1 MEKDLLLA
9 NDKYKRIREKIE
21 SAQNIINSRR
31 TTMSVFGII
40 LLALISYGI
49 GLLLP
54 EDLEFIFCSFAGLSS
69 IIIPIIIASRID
81 GKIRK
86 QLSQKVASELS
97 MICQNEDWPLGWVMD
112 ALNVQYSN
120 SSVFREITGILNI
133 VPSGNK
139 FINLSSDENIGLRTL
154 RVVMKRYRLGFKEGT
169 EEWTVRITP
178 LGLEFDCVEGK
189 TADKDD
195 AIHISLDRRE
205 ANVRMS
211 VKDAKGDI
219 FQQLNGMFFGTF
231 INISSIQEVPG
242 TSSAPGIINGAKFL
256 ITRPDATLLR
266 SWLDETPDEIRE
278 PVEGKVREAMNAA
291 NEIMKTAVS
300 VAIRNRGMSL
310 VAWGIAQFVFSNYLE
325 PKWGIAFVIIGLL
338 NLVFP
343 HRVLFLVNGL
353 TLVIVGIWNTS
364 LGYVDGNIFWR
375 WIGMA
380 QVLWGAEEIQ
390 RFDHYS
396 PKNIKHRGNDSR
408 KVKGSK

>member
-1 MEKDLLLA
+1 MEKDLLLT
-9 NDKYKRIREKIE
+9 NEKFKRIREKIE

-31 TTMSVFGII
+31 TTIIVFGII

-54 EDLEFIFCSFAGLSS
+54 EDIEFVFCSFAGLSS
-69 IIIPIIIASRID
+69 IIFPIIIANRID
-81 GKIRK
+81 KKIRI
-86 QLSQKVASELS
+86 QLSQKVASELIV
-97 MICQNEDWPLGWVMD
+97 ICQNEEWQLGWVMD

-120 SSVFREITGILNI
+120 STVFREITGLLNI
-133 VPSGNK
+133 IPSGDK
-139 FINLSSDENIGLRTL
+139 SINLSSDENIGLRTL
-154 RVVMKRYRLGFKEGT
+154 RAVMKPYRLGFKEGA

-178 LGLEFDCVEGK
+178 LTLEFDSVEGK
-189 TADKDD
+189 TVDKDD

-211 VKDAKGDI
+211 VVDAKGDI

-242 TSSAPGIINGAKFL
+242 TSSAPEIINGAKFL
-256 ITRPDATLLR
+256 ITRPDASLLR

-278 PVEGKVREAMNAA
+278 PVERKVREAMKAA
-291 NEIMKTAVS
+291 NEVMKTAVS

-310 VAWGIAQFVFSNYLE
+310 VAWGIIQFVFSNYLE

-338 NLVFP
+338 NLAFP
-343 HRVLFLVNGL
+343 RRALFLVNGL

-364 LGYVDGNIFWR
+364 LGFVDGNIFWR
-375 WIGMA
+375 WFGMA
-380 QVLWGAEEIQ
+380 QVLWGGEEIQ

-396 PKNIKHRGNDSR
+396 PANIKRRGKDDR
-408 KVKGSK
+408 MVKGPK